1 MGEPALEFPYRSAGH
16 RLIADVGADA
26 VDPALM
32 PILARDIGAALGA
45 VHLIPEEV
53 VRSAG
58 VHEQDPTEAGRAEW
72 LELEFETAFTLRGR
86 DPVLDDALRWL
97 ARVTLPIHG
106 FDGRFHLIHQDL
118 GPEHLIVTPA
128 CGHLAGILDWT
139 DATLGDTARDFVFL
153 KTWRGW
159 RFAHEVLR
167 NYPLSLD
174 DGFAERLRFLSRL
187 LSIMWLA
194 TASRESADLSQ
205 QLARVRNAF
214 AA

>member
-139 DATLGDTARDFVFL
+139 GRHSG
-153 KTWRGW
+153 RYG
-159 RFAHEVLR
+159 
-167 NYPLSLD
+167 
-174 DGFAERLRFLSRL
+174 ERLCLFDNVARLAFRPRGSAQLSAQPGR
-187 LSIMWLA
+187 W
-194 TASRESADLSQ
+194 
-205 QLARVRNAF
+205 F
-214 AA
+214 C